1 MDKQFESFL
10 NDLAGELKK
19 AAECPVWDIP
29 MNHRT
34 KDSISAF
41 RASVGVMSAI
51 VVKLVAE
58 RRAPA
63 DQTKQG
69 TNEVGLDLAESQPE
83 HNVVSAAAIVDELFG
98 AEDAAKSDVA
108 AQPLAP
114 EPERLFDADADKP
127 RRRRSHG
134 DRDAS

>member
-1 MDKQFESFL
+1 MDQQFESFL

-19 AAECPVWDIP
+19 AAECPVWEIP

-41 RASVGVMSAI
+41 RASVGMLSAI
-51 VVKLVAE
+51 VVELVKKH
-58 RRAPA
+58 RAPA
-63 DQTKQG
+63 DQTELPVAQDS
-69 TNEVGLDLAESQPE
+69 TSE
-83 HNVVSAAAIVDELFG
+83 HKIGVTFTETPITHSATDE
-98 AEDAAKSDVA
+98 
-108 AQPLAP
+108 PLAP

-134 DRDAS
+134 DSNG

>member
-19 AAECPVWDIP
+19 AAECAVWEIP

-34 KDSISAF
+34 KDSISAY
-41 RASVGVMSAI
+41 RASAGMLSAI
-51 VVKLVAE
+51 VAKLVAQH
-58 RRAPA
+58 RAPVA
-63 DQTKQG
+63 VLTEE
-69 TNEVGLDLAESQPE
+69 TSNA
-83 HNVVSAAAIVDELFG
+83 VDELLG
-98 AEDAAKSDVA
+98 DGVGTGGQPAPALTADPA
-108 AQPLAP
+108 PLAS
-114 EPERLFDADADKP
+114 EAERLFDADADKP

>member
-19 AAECPVWDIP
+19 AAECAVWEIP

-34 KDSISAF
+34 KDSISAY
-41 RASVGVMSAI
+41 RASAGMLSAI
-51 VVKLVAE
+51 VAKLVAQH
-58 RRAPA
+58 RAPVA
-63 DQTKQG
+63 VLTEE
-69 TNEVGLDLAESQPE
+69 TSNA
-83 HNVVSAAAIVDELFG
+83 VDELLG
-98 AEDAAKSDVA
+98 DGVGTGGQPAPAPTADPA
-108 AQPLAP
+108 PLAS
-114 EPERLFDADADKP
+114 EAERLFDADADKP

>member
-19 AAECPVWDIP
+19 AAECPVWEIP

-41 RASVGVMSAI
+41 RASVGMLSAI
-51 VVKLVAE
+51 VVDLVKKH
-58 RRAPA
+58 RAPA
-63 DQTKQG
+63 DQTEEM
-69 TNEVGLDLAESQPE
+69 T
-83 HNVVSAAAIVDELFG
+83 
-98 AEDAAKSDVA
+98 DAAVERPVAETDVFA
-108 AQPLAP
+108 STEPSTPADPAP
-114 EPERLFDADADKP
+114 IATEAERLFDSDADKP

-134 DRDAS
+134 DSNG

>member
-19 AAECPVWDIP
+19 AAESPVWEIP

-34 KDSISAF
+34 KDIISAF
-41 RASVGVMSAI
+41 RASVGMLSAI
-51 VVKLVAE
+51 VVELVKKH
-58 RRAPA
+58 RAPV
-63 DQTKQG
+63 DQTEESA
-69 TNEVGLDLAESQPE
+69 NEVGLGLAESQPE
-83 HNVVSAAAIVDELFG
+83 HSAVPAAATVDELLG
-98 AEDAAKSDVA
+98 TSEPAAPNVV

-114 EPERLFDADADKP
+114 EPERLFDSDADKP

-134 DRDAS
+134 DSNG

>member
-1 MDKQFESFL
+1 MDQQFESFL

-19 AAECPVWDIP
+19 AAECPVWEIP

-41 RASVGVMSAI
+41 RASAGMLSAI
-51 VVKLVAE
+51 VLDLVKKH
-58 RRAPA
+58 RAPA
-63 DQTKQG
+63 DQIEEAA
-69 TNEVGLDLAESQPE
+69 NEVAGEAGEPVGASEPMGQSEPAAPD
-83 HNVVSAAAIVDELFG
+83 VV
-98 AEDAAKSDVA
+98 

-134 DRDAS
+134 DSNG

>member
-41 RASVGVMSAI
+41 RASVGVLSAI
-51 VVKLVAE
+51 VVDLVKKH
-58 RRAPA
+58 RAPA
-63 DQTKQG
+63 DQTEEM
-69 TNEVGLDLAESQPE
+69 T
-83 HNVVSAAAIVDELFG
+83 
-98 AEDAAKSDVA
+98 DAAVERPVVEADVFA
-108 AQPLAP
+108 FTEPSAP
-114 EPERLFDADADKP
+114 ADPAPIATEAERLFDADADKP
-127 RRRRSHG
+127 RRRRSPG
-134 DRDAS
+134 A

>member
-19 AAECPVWDIP
+19 AAECPVWEIP

-41 RASVGVMSAI
+41 RASVGMLSAI
-51 VVKLVAE
+51 VVELVKKH
-58 RRAPA
+58 RAPA
-63 DQTKQG
+63 DQTEE
-69 TNEVGLDLAESQPE
+69 NADVAVEQP
-83 HNVVSAAAIVDELFG
+83 VVEADVFAVATEPTSAADPTPIAS
-98 AEDAAKSDVA
+98 DA
-108 AQPLAP
+108 
-114 EPERLFDADADKP
+114 ERLFDADADKP

-134 DRDAS
+134 DSNG

>member
-1 MDKQFESFL
+1 MDQQFESFL

-19 AAECPVWDIP
+19 AAECPVWEIP

-41 RASVGVMSAI
+41 RASAGMLSAI
-51 VVKLVAE
+51 VLDLVKKH
-58 RRAPA
+58 RAPA
-63 DQTKQG
+63 DQTELPVAQDPTSENKVG
-69 TNEVGLDLAESQPE
+69 VILTEVTTINPAT
-83 HNVVSAAAIVDELFG
+83 DE
-98 AEDAAKSDVA
+98 
-108 AQPLAP
+108 PLAP

>member
-19 AAECPVWDIP
+19 AAECPVWEIP

-41 RASVGVMSAI
+41 RASVGMLSAI
-51 VVKLVAE
+51 VVELVKKH
-58 RRAPA
+58 RAPA
-63 DQTKQG
+63 DQTEEAA
-69 TNEVGLDLAESQPE
+69 NETAGNVGEPVGANDPVGQNEPAAPD
-83 HNVVSAAAIVDELFG
+83 VV
-98 AEDAAKSDVA
+98 

-127 RRRRSHG
+127 RRRRSPG
-134 DRDAS
+134 A

>member
-19 AAECPVWDIP
+19 AAECPVWEIP

-41 RASVGVMSAI
+41 RASAGVLSMI
-51 VVKLVAE
+51 VTELVE
-58 RRAPA
+58 KHRAPA
-63 DQTKQG
+63 AAIESDA
-69 TNEVGLDLAESQPE
+69 NEVGLGVAESQPE
-83 HNVVSAAAIVDELFG
+83 HNADATAEAVDRLLGAGEPAAP
-98 AEDAAKSDVA
+98 DAA

-114 EPERLFDADADKP
+114 EPERLFDSDADKP

>member
-19 AAECPVWDIP
+19 AAESPVWEIP

-41 RASVGVMSAI
+41 RASAGMLSAI
-51 VVKLVAE
+51 VVELVKKH
-58 RRAPA
+58 RAPA
-63 DQTKQG
+63 DQTELPVAQDP
-69 TNEVGLDLAESQPE
+69 TSE
-83 HNVVSAAAIVDELFG
+83 HKIGVVLTEAPTTPPAT
-98 AEDAAKSDVA
+98 DA
-108 AQPLAP
+108 PLAP

-134 DRDAS
+134 DSNG